1 MGRAVAREVNHSG
14 IVFMTS
20 FKGGYLKTVG
30 KGWGEVRYKV
40 SVDTVVLDLKHY
52 LPTWAPM
59 GLQRKAK
66 DPGNLLLLTTSVR
79 RSRLLPPP
87 QQRSLAM
94 QP

>member
-1 MGRAVAREVNHSG
+1 MKGGVGGSRSESFEIRCA
-14 IVFMTS
+14 MTS

-66 DPGNLLLLTTSVR
+66 DNA
-79 RSRLLPPP
+79 
-87 QQRSLAM
+87 QFLANIKM
-94 QP
+94 LS